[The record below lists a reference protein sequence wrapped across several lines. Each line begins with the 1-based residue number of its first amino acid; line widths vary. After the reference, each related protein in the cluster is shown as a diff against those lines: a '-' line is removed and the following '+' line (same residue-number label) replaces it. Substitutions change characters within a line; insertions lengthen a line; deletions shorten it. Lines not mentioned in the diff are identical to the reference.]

1 MSSLDEFARDKLA
14 ALADAGLARRIAE
27 TRRKPESRA
36 ERDGTELI
44 SFCCNDYLNLTQH
57 RGVKR
62 AAIAAIEAYGM
73 GAGSSRLVTG
83 SHPLYVRLEA
93 ALARIKGT
101 EAAIVFGSGYLAN
114 LGIVPALAGSGDL
127 ILADE
132 LVHSSL
138 HAGTRAAGARAL
150 LFAHND
156 TGDCRRLLAEQ
167 RAGHRRCLILTEG
180 VFSMDGDRAPLGA
193 LSDLAREHDCWLLV
207 DDAHGFG
214 VLGGGRGSAFE
225 DGTAI
230 DIPLQMGT
238 LSKAVGAYGGFL
250 CASKPV
256 IELMASRA
264 RSLIYTTGL
273 PPGVVAAAIAA
284 LDIIEGDAEL
294 VAAPLRKA
302 RAFTARLNLPAAE
315 SPIVPLIVGAAK
327 DALDASDSLARR
339 GFLVTA
345 IRPPTVPEGTARLR
359 FTFSA
364 GHADR
369 DIEGLAAAV
378 REIGLTA

>member
-1 MSSLDEFARDKLA
+1 MSSLDEFARDKLE
-14 ALADAGLARRIAE
+14 ALADAGLARRITE
-27 TRRKPESRA
+27 TRRGAESRA
-36 ERDGTELI
+36 ERDGNELI

-62 AAIAAIEAYGM
+62 AAIAAIEKYGM
-73 GAGSSRLVTG
+73 GAGASRLVTG

-93 ALARIKGT
+93 ALARIKGC

-114 LGIVPALAGSGDL
+114 LGIVPALAASGDL

-132 LVHSSL
+132 LVHASL
-138 HAGTRAAGARAL
+138 HAGTRAAGAHAL
-150 LFAHND
+150 FFAHND

-167 RAGHRRCLILTEG
+167 RAGHSRCLILTEG

-225 DGTAI
+225 DGEI

-302 RAFTARLNLPAAE
+302 RAFTARPNLPAAE
-315 SPIVPLIVGAAK
+315 SPIVPLIVGDARR
-327 DALDASDSLARR
+327 ALDASDSLARR

-359 FTFSA
+359 FTFTA

-378 REIGLTA
+378 REIGLAA

>member
-14 ALADAGLARRIAE
+14 ALADAGLARRITE
-27 TRRKPESRA
+27 TRRGAESRA
-36 ERDGTELI
+36 ERDGSELI

-62 AAIAAIEAYGM
+62 AAIAAIEKYGM
-73 GAGSSRLVTG
+73 GAGASRLVTG

-93 ALARIKGT
+93 ALARIKGC

-114 LGIVPALAGSGDL
+114 LGIVPALAASGDL

-132 LVHSSL
+132 LVHASL

-156 TGDCRRLLAEQ
+156 TGDCRRLLAQE
-167 RAGHRRCLILTEG
+167 RAGHTRCLILTEG

-193 LSDLAREHDCWLLV
+193 LSDLARDHDCWLLV

-225 DGTAI
+225 DGEI

-250 CASKPV
+250 CASRPV

-302 RAFTARLNLPAAE
+302 RAFTAQLNLPTAE
-315 SPIVPLIVGAAK
+315 SPIVPLIVGDARR
-327 DALDASDSLARR
+327 ALDASDSLARR

-359 FTFSA
+359 FTFTA

-378 REIGLTA
+378 REIGLAA